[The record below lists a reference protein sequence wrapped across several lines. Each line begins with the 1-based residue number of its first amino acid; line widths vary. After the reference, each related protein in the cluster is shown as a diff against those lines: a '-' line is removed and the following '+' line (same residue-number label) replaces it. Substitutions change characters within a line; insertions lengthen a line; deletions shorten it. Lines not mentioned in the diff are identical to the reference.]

1 MTLLLDRPVAAGLTL
16 SPQAQAPP
24 PGLQAAEDF
33 YLRGSDRQFDRTI
46 EIRVRARDGNL
57 RRTWLAA
64 HMEDRLNALLRL
76 RLGWDGYRAQPLSM
90 DAVEAAVDVLF
101 GMADD
106 LSLPPQLFPLPD
118 GGIQMEW
125 HADGE
130 DLEIEVDP
138 AGSAHVLATD
148 ASGLV
153 VVDAELAPSRPQT
166 QHAARKALHRLSE
179 RLAGAR

>member
-1 MTLLLDRPVAAGLTL
+1 
-16 SPQAQAPP
+16 
-24 PGLQAAEDF
+24 
-33 YLRGSDRQFDRTI
+33 
-46 EIRVRARDGNL
+46 
-57 RRTWLAA
+57 
-64 HMEDRLNALLRL
+64 MEDRLNALLRL

-138 AGSAHVLATD
+138 AGSAHVLASD

-166 QHAARKALHRLSE
+166 QYAARKALHRLSE